1 MTRMIRTTERVTVDT
16 RFVAQAT
23 LSTGKLVTWATDWKP
38 AQWDPSDLRR
48 SALVAAQGDLSTL
61 AERYA
66 VQHGAIRVYAET
78 RRLEHI
84 TETRISRRFESEHA
98 PEGEPT

>member
-1 MTRMIRTTERVTVDT
+1 MTRTIRATERVTIDT

-23 LSTGKLVTWATDWKP
+23 LSTGKLLTWATDWKP
-38 AQWDPSDLRR
+38 AQWDLSDMGR
-48 SALVAAQGDLSTL
+48 SALVAAQRDLSAL

-66 VQHGAIRVYAET
+66 VQHGAIRIYAET
-78 RRLEHI
+78 RRLEQI

-98 PEGEPT
+98 PEGDPT